1 MLSNLPDRLTSF
13 VGRGR
18 EIAEIRHLLRDT
30 RLLTLIGAGGCGK
43 TRLALEVAA
52 RPVERVKDG
61 VCWVELAALSKSAQ
75 IDVARA
81 LAQWFW
87 VPIRNNSDPGRRL

>member
-18 EIAEIRHLLRDT
+18 EIAKIRHLLCDT
-30 RLLTLIGAGGCGK
+30 RLLTLIGAGGYGK
-43 TRLALEVAA
+43 TRLALEVTA

-75 IDVARA
+75 VIDVARA

-87 VPIRNNSDPGRRL
+87 VPMGPDTQ